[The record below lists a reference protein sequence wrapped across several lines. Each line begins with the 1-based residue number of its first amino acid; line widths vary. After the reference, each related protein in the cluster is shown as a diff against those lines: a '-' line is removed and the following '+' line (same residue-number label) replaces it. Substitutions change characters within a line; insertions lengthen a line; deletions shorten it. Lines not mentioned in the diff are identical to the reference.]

1 MATKTKKRYDA
12 SLDVGDVRITGE
24 QAKAVLGAVA
34 YALENSNVDQNTLLR
49 LIAASNAILKT
60 FRVNV
65 KKPLKPGTKVTWA
78 GRRWTVVEWQPHNG
92 IGGAYWLQNAKG
104 QDGVAGPDEV
114 KKVSPRRTRT

>member
-12 SLDVGDVRITGE
+12 RLDVGDVRLGGE

-34 YALENSNVDQNTLLR
+34 YTLENSNVDQNTLLR
-49 LIAASNAILKT
+49 LIAASNAILET
-60 FRVNV
+60 FRLGV
-65 KKPLKPGTKVTWA
+65 KKPLRPGTKVTWA

-104 QDGVAGPDEV
+104 QDGVAGPEEV
-114 KKVSPRRTRT
+114 RKVVKRRIKA